1 MTDRPKRYAQVT
13 VMAMA
18 AFLLLAASAEAGLLS
33 RLFGVGRVGSAYE
46 KNVGEAVGHLDKAIG
61 ATIRGDEEAYR
72 RHAAEVLSTPAKIA
86 RDAGPVGRVSD
97 VLGKVAS
104 TKSRITKG
112 LEFAKE
118 KIARIFGGGGGNGA
132 AASPDPRA
140 ALAVDK
146 ASRKEYVARS
156 DIFDRQRLSGR
167 APVRAWSD
175 ENGQG
180 GSNGEVWADAE
191 GGGWNDDTRA
201 DAWADD
207 GGGGGRNEDVWAE
220 AEGGGWDDD
229 ARGDAWTDD
238 GAGSGPNEDVWA
250 EAEGGGWDDDARA
263 DAWADDRSDRGRN
276 EDVWAEA
283 EGGGWDDD
291 AQGDA
296 WADDRSGRGRNEDI
310 WADAEGGG
318 WDDDAQG
325 DAWADDRSG
334 RGRNEDIWADAEGGG
349 WDDGTDAWA
358 DDSAQA
364 DARQAALSDMR
375 AREAEE
381 RERQLAEQQ
390 RQAQQREQVRLR
402 EEQQQRR
409 QLEARR
415 SGQSGISC
423 DSAQSRLAAALEQI
437 RAKSSNSGASGK
449 YCARANIASAV
460 SWTALRCLEDPVVD
474 AEKRRAFRDLI
485 ETERNARR
493 QSLQGFRALT
503 TTGSSCGCWT
513 DICADNFDTG
523 SFEDS
528 GPHVTE
534 YHDPGPSTSERSRD
548 TRVDE
553 TEDDPYPQGVICE
566 DGSWARSAGCCHAS
580 CGQR

>member
-33 RLFGVGRVGSAYE
+33 RLFGVGRAGSAYE

-180 GSNGEVWADAE
+180 GSNGDVW
-191 GGGWNDDTRA
+191 A

-229 ARGDAWTDD
+229 ARTDAWTDD

-250 EAEGGGWDDDARA
+250 EAEGGGWDDDAQA

-276 EDVWAEA
+276 EDVWAE
-283 EGGGWDDD
+283 
-291 AQGDA
+291 
-296 WADDRSGRGRNEDI
+296 
-310 WADAEGGG
+310 AEGGG

-390 RQAQQREQVRLR
+390 RQAQQREQARLR
-402 EEQQQRR
+402 EEQQQQRR

-566 DGSWARSAGCCHAS
+566 DGRWASSAECCHAS